1 MFWKYHRQKT
11 ILMEV
16 KCGMFYK
23 ENNVD
28 RIIRYCEKDT
38 IAVAQIILRLRN
50 EELLVNDEILS
61 V

>member
-1 MFWKYHRQKT
+1 
-11 ILMEV
+11 MEV